1 MVGFSDSYYVD
12 SLDDKN
18 STYGYI
24 YMMDKEAISRQSV
37 WCVKRLLVAIWS
49 RNFILA
55 LVGWGGGGGGGEGG
69 RSLLFYFS
77 GGSDPPFPQLQQWQ
91 RIFLQLRW

>member
-24 YMMDKEAISRQSV
+24 YMMAKEAISWKSV
-37 WCVKRLLVAIWS
+37 KQTLTASSTIEAKCVVC
-49 RNFILA
+49 
-55 LVGWGGGGGGGEGG
+55 
-69 RSLLFYFS
+69 
-77 GGSDPPFPQLQQWQ
+77 
-91 RIFLQLRW
+91 